1 MSLLTLKADSVFS
14 INCLSCWMMLLSH
27 VLWNWRETKLED
39 ELSFGPNLLK
49 HKKQT
54 YKYKKTTFLLDLF
67 VTVSSFSP
75 RWDTSVHLFVAFH
88 QDDNKD
94 NNKFNNLLMGK
105 EEREYKIIFYFYF
118 IKLVVI

>member
-1 MSLLTLKADSVFS
+1 M
-14 INCLSCWMMLLSH
+14 
-27 VLWNWRETKLED
+27 ED

-75 RWDTSVHLFVAFH
+75 RWDTSVQLFVAFH